1 MTVPLIS
8 VITPTWQRHELLL
21 GHCIPS
27 VQAQTYPN
35 VEHIVV
41 SDGPDPG
48 LAGLLPSAVRH
59 EQLAE
64 WDPSWRWG
72 TRARLRGIEMAR
84 GDLIA
89 YLDDDNAYRP
99 SHLQLLA
106 EALASKPEAS
116 FAYSRMQV
124 HHSGGYEVGS
134 ATTRLRADRHVADPA
149 QARRL
154 LERETWHNS
163 MPTIDW
169 DIVERWLKLRRRVGV
184 RQRGHPG
191 LPRWVSRM
199 RSSVRVRGWSRLRL
213 LPPEAALHSTRRAT
227 GTRWRHH
234 MGWSEDCRDYP
245 GDRRPAGLAR
255 RRRCR
260 CGGGFGPRTQAR
272 VRDRR
277 RCVVDRPGQRR
288 CAR

>member
-72 TRARLRGIEMAR
+72 TRARLRGIELAR

-106 EALASKPEAS
+106 EALASKPEAG

-134 ATTRLRADRHVADPA
+134 EPPA
-149 QARRL
+149 YGQIDTSLILHRPQI

-163 MPTIDW
+163 LPTIDW
-169 DIVERWLKLRRRVGV
+169 DIVERWL
-184 RQRGHPG
+184 
-191 LPRWVSRM
+191 
-199 RSSVRVRGWSRLRL
+199 
-213 LPPEAALHSTRRAT
+213 
-227 GTRWRHH
+227 
-234 MGWSEDCRDYP
+234 
-245 GDRRPAGLAR
+245 
-255 RRRCR
+255 R
-260 CGGGFGPRTQAR
+260 CGVEWAFVNEVTLDYRLG
-272 VRDRR
+272 
-277 RCVVDRPGQRR
+277 
-288 CAR
+288 